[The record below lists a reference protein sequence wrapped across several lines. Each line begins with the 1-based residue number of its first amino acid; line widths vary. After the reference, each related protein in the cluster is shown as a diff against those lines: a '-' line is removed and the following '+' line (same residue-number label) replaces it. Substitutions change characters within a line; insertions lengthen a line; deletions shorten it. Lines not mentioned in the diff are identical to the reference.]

1 LQISEGEIDMTKRQ
15 ADKLGTI
22 IAKLEALQAELPQS
36 DNDTINQAKAGLI
49 KLWSKHAR

>member
-1 LQISEGEIDMTKRQ
+1 MTKRQ

-22 IAKLEALQAELPQS
+22 IAKLEALQAELSAS
-36 DNDTINQAKAGLI
+36 DSDTINHAKAGLM